1 VDCIAEFDLARRDRR
16 MSLVSSIRARARRS
30 AAFTLIE
37 TLFASAIIGIL
48 VVALYAAIATATS
61 WMRVCQENETAT
73 QIMSEKLDTL
83 RLYNWDQITKSNG
96 FLLTNFTVGID
107 PLTNSTPYY
116 TGNLAWSQA
125 PISESYA
132 SSLLLVTIKLTWL
145 SEGRLQTRSNSTF
158 VTTYGIQELVNHN

>member
-1 VDCIAEFDLARRDRR
+1 
-16 MSLVSSIRARARRS
+16 MSPMLSIRPRAHRS
-30 AAFTLIE
+30 AAFTLVE
-37 TLFASAIIGIL
+37 VMFASAIIGIL

-61 WMRVCQENETAT
+61 WMRECQENEVAT

-107 PLTNSTPYY
+107 PLTNSTEYY

-125 PISESYA
+125 PISEPYA
-132 SSLLLVTIKLTWL
+132 SSLLLVTVKLTWK
-145 SEGRLQTRSNSTF
+145 SGGRLQTRSNSTF
-158 VTTYGIQELVNHN
+158 VTTYGIQEYVNHN

>member
-1 VDCIAEFDLARRDRR
+1 
-16 MSLVSSIRARARRS
+16 MSLVSSTRVRARRS
-30 AAFTLIE
+30 AAFTLVE

-61 WMRVCQENETAT
+61 WMRVCQENEVAT
-73 QIMSEKLDTL
+73 QIMSEKLDTI
-83 RLYNWDQITKSNG
+83 RLYNWEQITKSNG

-125 PISESYA
+125 PISEPYA
-132 SSLLLVTIKLTWL
+132 PSLILVTVKLTWK

-158 VTTYGIQELVNHN
+158 VTTYGIQEYVNRN